1 MLQRSGIPGERDHR
15 RAFAH
20 NEFAEIDAGAGPVP
34 EEKGIRS
41 YGKQGASHSVTGA
54 GEAPIRKAGLPRLIF
69 LAASALLLFLLSQCQ
84 HARIRFDGCSDCKGA
99 ENSAGQTFQT
109 KVVEQDE
116 VFWFWGLSPDK
127 IEYQAQD
134 LCPEK
139 GVLEVYNYSSLMD
152 GILENVTLGI
162 FAPRT
167 MRITC
172 NKGEPES

>member
-1 MLQRSGIPGERDHR
+1 MLLRSGIAGEREHR
-15 RAFAH
+15 REFAH
-20 NEFAEIDAGAGPVP
+20 NEFAVIDIDAGPVP
-34 EEKGIRS
+34 QKRRTGS
-41 YGKQGASHSVTGA
+41 YIKQGASHSVTGTSRA
-54 GEAPIRKAGLPRLIF
+54 RTRNTMHRWIL
-69 LAASALLLFLLSQCQ
+69 LAASALLFLFLAQCQ
-84 HARIRFDGCSDCKGA
+84 HARIRFDGCGDCKGA

-162 FAPRT
+162 YAPRT

-172 NKGEPES
+172 HKGEPES